1 MIKIF
6 DGKMHF
12 TRNNMFVYQNHYSII
27 KISTSGHTTDLF
39 TLLESQYENSII
51 GNRNVFEVLLNKIKD
66 FRRVIIGEIN
76 DNDFS
81 VKLESYRYGDYFVN
95 IFLSLSPKILDKSL
109 FSHTRRNELDIEL
122 DIHSAIRETQEE
134 LLSKWEPIREKIYSK
149 EYIED
154 IDELIEVLEY
164 AVLNRGFEKDDT

>member
-1 MIKIF
+1 MTKF
-6 DGKMHF
+6 FNGKMHF
-12 TRNNMFVYQNHYSII
+12 TKNNMFVYQNHYSII
-27 KISTSGHTTDLF
+27 KISTSGYTTDLF

-66 FRRVIIGEIN
+66 FRRVIIGQIN

-95 IFLSLSPKILDKSL
+95 IFLSLSPMILDKNL
-109 FSHTRRNELDIEL
+109 YSHTRRNELDIEM
-122 DIHSAIRETQEE
+122 DIHSAIRHTQEE
-134 LLSKWEPIREKIYSK
+134 LLSKWEPIREKICTK

-164 AVLNRGFEKDDT
+164 AVLNGGFEKDDT